1 MGDEE
6 QGRAIVATVG
16 GTRKTAAGL
25 GIGDADEAKT
35 ATVWRGLL
43 APPGDGPGNHRP
55 GAGAKAGRILRLYNT
70 DSPASMSIHEEA
82 TVFSQM
88 PMMAVFNNLVMF
100 DQHVKQNSLQ
110 VIVPDLAIS
119 WSWDEEGKQLT
130 FKLREG
136 VKWHDGKPFTAADVR
151 CTWDMLLGKSNEK
164 LRLNPRKSW
173 YRNLDTVTTNG
184 DYEVTFI
191 LTRPQPA
198 FIALLASGF
207 SPVYPCHVPPKDMR
221 THPIGTGPFKF
232 VEFKPNLSIKV
243 AKNLNYWK
251 PGRPYLDG
259 IEYTIIRNLSTAI
272 LAFVA
277 GNVDMTFRGSVT
289 VPLMK
294 DVKNQLP
301 QAICEL
307 APGNVARN
315 LLVNRDVP
323 PFDNS
328 ELRRAMALS
337 LDRKAFIDIVT
348 EGQGNV
354 GGIMQPPPEGIWGLP
369 PEVLQ
374 TLPGYGPDVA
384 KNREEARD
392 IMRKLGYG
400 PDKRLSLKMPM
411 RDVAPYRDTAVI
423 LVDQLKEIYLDV
435 EIEPVDT
442 TQWFPRLTRRDYPF
456 ALSLTGSGLDDPDS
470 NFYVGYTCGA
480 QENFNGYCNPEV
492 DKMIDRQSLEPDQQ
506 KRRDLVWEIERKLAE
521 DGARPIIFYARA
533 GTCWQPYVKGF
544 TIMVNSIYNG
554 WRMED
559 AWLDR

>member
-1 MGDEE
+1 M
-6 QGRAIVATVG
+6 R
-16 GTRKTAAGL
+16 RKRRLFGVTC
-25 GIGDADEAKT
+25 
-35 ATVWRGLL
+35 WPLL
-43 APPGDGPGNHRP
+43 AIALAITGPALAQKPGGML
-55 GAGAKAGRILRLYNT
+55 KLYNI

-173 YRNLDTVTTNG
+173 YRNLDAVTING
-184 DYEVTFI
+184 DYEATFI
-191 LTRPQPA
+191 LKRPQPA

-384 KNREEARD
+384 KNREEARA

-506 KRRDLVWEIERKLAE
+506 KRRDLVWEIERKLAD

-554 WRMED
+554 GRMED